1 MYQIQP
7 HTKNKAKKL
16 GVVVKP
22 STKLGKKIDVF
33 EDKVKIASVGAL
45 GYGDYATYLQ
55 THGKEENDIKR
66 NSLTQ
71 HYRYDQENLNEFL
84 LKMFYFYYQRKEV

>member
-7 HTKNKAKKL
+7 HTKKQAKKL

-33 EDKVKIASVGAL
+33 KDKVKIASVGAL
-45 GYGDYATYLQ
+45 GYKDYATYLQ
-55 THGKEENDIKR
+55 THGKEYADKR
-66 NSLTQ
+66 RIPYKKR
-71 HYRYDQENLNEFL
+71 HDKYRHILDTNAYYADKL
-84 LKMFYFYYQRKEV
+84 LL

>member
-7 HTKNKAKKL
+7 HTKKQAKKL
-16 GVVVKP
+16 GVEVKP

-33 EDKVKIASVGAL
+33 KDKVKIASVGAQ

-55 THGKEENDIKR
+55 THGKEYADKR
-66 NSLTQ
+66 RILYKKR
-71 HYRYDQENLNEFL
+71 HEKYRHIPNTNAYYADKL
-84 LKMFYFYYQRKEV
+84 LW